1 MKDEAAAP
9 RLPGGSAS
17 AVPNRQNRY
26 ERIRAAEFPN
36 FTACDQGLPR
46 PQPPQNATPVC
57 KKRQSTASRL
67 ESKSGLP
74 ATGWGGSSRGDC
86 RTAFL
91 SQAGMLWTASPNLV
105 QQCPHCSAACVGR
118 VPRFFRCR
126 GLLLEPLSK
135 LTDVIAGSHGRAQ
148 KIEHFQATVL
158 IRQAQRRGGVFAVE
172 RNFEHTIDSAGVDPA
187 LDMMQRR
194 PNRSMAFDQGDHVVT
209 NPTDD
214 RQGGVDVERQS
225 HPFER

>member
-1 MKDEAAAP
+1 MRRPHPGCPAEVHLPCQTGRIGTNGFAQPNSRISLRATEACPAYNP
-9 RLPGGSAS
+9 RKMQRRFA
-17 AVPNRQNRY
+17 
-26 ERIRAAEFPN
+26 
-36 FTACDQGLPR
+36 
-46 PQPPQNATPVC
+46 
-57 KKRQSTASRL
+57 
-67 ESKSGLP
+67 KSGSRRP
-74 ATGWGGSSRGDC
+74 AGSNRRVACLRQAGEVLRDGDC

-91 SQAGMLWTASPNLV
+91 SQAGMLRTASPNLV

-118 VPRFFRCR
+118 VPRFFRRR

-135 LTDVIAGSHGRAQ
+135 LTDVMAGSHGRAQ

-158 IRQAQRRGGVFAVE
+158 IHQAQRRGGVFAVE
-172 RNFEHTIDSAGVDPA
+172 RNFEHTIDPAGVDPA

-194 PNRSMAFDQGDHVVT
+194 PNRNMAFDQGNHVIA